1 MANILS
7 DFLFKK
13 LLSNTNNNENLNLFQ
28 QNIID
33 ELVRN
38 VKESRIEQGFLD
50 RYQDK
55 KNNFLSD
62 SKLSLLNSN
71 AQKRYI
77 KTLENIRYAV
87 NISNKLKSKNINHS
101 FLKGTVLILA
111 FEADPIRRAI
121 SDIDIL
127 IDKRNL
133 CSVIAILRDLGFETK
148 DWDEI
153 NFDKLDVYRNPT
165 IKHKSSPAQVDIHF
179 QIFADFFQKGRKKL
193 NYEKKIL
200 TSSKK
205 CQVSG
210 IKFYSIEL
218 LAIHLLYHGT
228 IHNSYNVGPIFIL
241 DFIFLLQSKHICWD
255 TFLNYVDEYKL
266 QKELIRVIS
275 VCDQLTAIPE
285 KFKKIQNLAA
295 DEEAEELLELFMA
308 PPNSSGLFSYK
319 AINDKKLDFVL
330 NKVFS
335 KRNILIHNQDK
346 LTFSKCIKHFST
358 LFIKHLAGAAK
369 KNKGF
374 KIASLKSKYMKKKA
388 KTDAF

>member
-1 MANILS
+1 
-7 DFLFKK
+7 
-13 LLSNTNNNENLNLFQ
+13 
-28 QNIID
+28 
-33 ELVRN
+33 
-38 VKESRIEQGFLD
+38 
-50 RYQDK
+50 
-55 KNNFLSD
+55 
-62 SKLSLLNSN
+62 
-71 AQKRYI
+71 
-77 KTLENIRYAV
+77 
-87 NISNKLKSKNINHS
+87 
-101 FLKGTVLILA
+101 
-111 FEADPIRRAI
+111 
-121 SDIDIL
+121 
-127 IDKRNL
+127 
-133 CSVIAILRDLGFETK
+133 
-148 DWDEI
+148 
-153 NFDKLDVYRNPT
+153 
-165 IKHKSSPAQVDIHF
+165 
-179 QIFADFFQKGRKKL
+179 
-193 NYEKKIL
+193 
-200 TSSKK
+200 
-205 CQVSG
+205 
-210 IKFYSIEL
+210 
-218 LAIHLLYHGT
+218 
-228 IHNSYNVGPIFIL
+228 
-241 DFIFLLQSKHICWD
+241 
-255 TFLNYVDEYKL
+255 VDEYKL